1 MRMKKFITAIL
12 VWYVL
17 SACAD
22 KKSTDFQR
30 PIDVWA
36 FRSVLD
42 KKPRMLTVAL
52 DSDCYVAY
60 DLAHGNL
67 YKAWKGGVS
76 MDGAP
81 YTYKK
86 NVQPTSWGSSYIS
99 DSLGHQKWEVMAN
112 GKSVLLKIMNKGYVF
127 KEKQIYLNFD
137 LLLTTGDTINLQE
150 RPEFVRGKTGKPG
163 LERWFKTGNVPKGI
177 SISLGNSDGTF
188 ELTANGVS
196 LKTHYFEPLPK
207 QSPPKLQNS
216 NDHQGKYWME
226 KSDCFTC
233 HKVNEKDIGPSFR
246 EIAERYPDSEE
257 IELELIQKVKTG
269 GYGSWGETPMN
280 AHPHLSENELKTML
294 AYIYTLK
301 PEGVEATGTVGEI
314 KMDPVEKPH
323 TRPGHGAPL
332 EGVHPS
338 YDLTTLHSA
347 NFKPK
352 VGGLAFLGDGRL
364 LLTTWDTEGG
374 VYMMDGLGGDPNKI
388 TTKRIAAG
396 LAEPLGIEV
405 VDGNIYVLQKQE
417 LTQLIDLDGDEII
430 DEYRV
435 ICNSWQVTSDFH
447 EFAFGLVFDKGHFY
461 VSLSMAMRLLST
473 EQQKFDRGRVLK
485 IALDGSY
492 EWVNYGLRTPN
503 GIGLGSDKELFVTDN
518 QGQWLPANK
527 LIHVKKGDYHGMAW
541 GLLDSTSEPPK
552 MTPPTIWLPQD
563 EIGNSPSEPTLMQ
576 DGPYQ
581 GQMLHG
587 DVSNGGIKRD
597 FLEKINGRYQGAVF
611 RFTQGLEA
619 GVNRLCWG
627 PDGALYIGE
636 LGMLGGWSW
645 KEKKYGLQRIKY
657 NGKPTFEMLAIRA
670 KPKGFEIEFTQPVR
684 SIKEFTASD
693 FFLRQ
698 WWYLPAEGYG
708 GPKMGI
714 MRLQTTKIELSAD
727 GTKIHLE
734 IPNLKK
740 ENVVYFRLPENL
752 ESAHGES
759 LWSSEA
765 WYTLNNI
772 PEY

>member
-1 MRMKKFITAIL
+1 MRMKKFIPAIL

-76 MDGAP
+76 MEGAP

-112 GKSVLLKIMNKGYVF
+112 GKNVLSKIMNKGYVF
-127 KEKQIYLNFD
+127 KEEQIYLNFD
-137 LLLTTGDTINLQE
+137 LILSTGDTINLQE

-163 LERWFKTGNVPKGI
+163 LERWFKTAKVPKGN
-177 SISLGNSDGTF
+177 LVLLRNGVDTF
-188 ELTANGVS
+188 ALKANTVS
-196 LKTHYFEPLPK
+196 LKIQYFETLPE
-207 QSPPKLQNS
+207 QFPPKLQDAY
-216 NDHQGKYWME
+216 DHWGRYWME
-226 KSDCFTC
+226 ESDCFTC
-233 HKVNEKDIGPSFR
+233 HKVIEKDVGPSFGQ
-246 EIAERYPDSEE
+246 IAERYSDSEE
-257 IELELIQKVKTG
+257 NRLELMKRIKTG
-269 GYGSWGETPMN
+269 GSGSWGRTAMN
-280 AHPHLSENELKTML
+280 AHPQLSENELRTML
-294 AYIYTLK
+294 AYIFTLK
-301 PEGVEATGTVGEI
+301 PKGKEIVGNVEIVNEL
-314 KMDPVEKPH
+314 PVENAMTKP
-323 TRPGHGAPL
+323 GYGMPL
-332 EGVHPS
+332 EDIHPS
-338 YDLTTLHSA
+338 YDLTTLHTED
-347 NFKPK
+347 FKPK
-352 VGGLAFLGDGRL
+352 VGGLAFLADGRL

-388 TTKRIAAG
+388 TTKRIATG

-435 ICNSWQVTSDFH
+435 ICNSWQVTADFH

-473 EQQKFDRGRVLK
+473 EQQQFDRGRVLK
-485 IALDGSY
+485 IALDGNY

-503 GIGLGSDKELFVTDN
+503 GIGLGIDEELFVTDN

-541 GLLDSTSEPPK
+541 GLLDSLSEIPK

-563 EIGNSPSEPTLMQ
+563 EIGNSPSEPIIMK

-597 FLEKINGRYQGAVF
+597 FLEKIDGSYQGAVF

-619 GVNRLCWG
+619 GVNRLCWA

-670 KPKGFEIEFTQPVR
+670 KPKGFEIEFTQPVK
-684 SIKEFTASD
+684 SIREFTAND

-698 WWYLPAEGYG
+698 WWYLPTEEYG
-708 GPKMGI
+708 GPKMDI
-714 MRLQTTKIELSAD
+714 MRLQATKVELSED
-727 GTKIHLE
+727 GTKVYLE